1 MKIKNILEK
10 SKKALET
17 DKNGHAA
24 RGGKGQ
30 KKMTVEQ
37 LRECWWRRSKIKS
50 LQDRIERI
58 NEQITNA
65 AAKPL
70 THAPR
75 GGGNRDAIGEAVA
88 KMQELR
94 ADLLRELV
102 ALEEH
107 LRTVERWL
115 DTLPPNKA
123 AVLRLR
129 YVDGY
134 SWREVARRAGYAERH
149 CRRIEAEI
157 RQALQDVRQCPLE
170 M

>member
-1 MKIKNILEK
+1 
-10 SKKALET
+10 
-17 DKNGHAA
+17 
-24 RGGKGQ
+24 
-30 KKMTVEQ
+30 MTVDE

-58 NEQITNA
+58 NEQITSA

-75 GGGNRDAIGEAVA
+75 SGGNRDAIGEAVA

-107 LRTVERWL
+107 LRTVERWM

-134 SWREVARRAGYAERH
+134 SWPKIAKATNYNMDHCRKIDRQVRAG
-149 CRRIEAEI
+149 
-157 RQALQDVRQCPLE
+157 LQDARKCPH
-170 M
+170 

>member
-1 MKIKNILEK
+1 MVCQEENQKYFEKIEK
-10 SKKALET
+10 KIWKQTKADT
-17 DKNGHAA
+17 PRAA
-24 RGGKGQ
+24 GKDEQ
-30 KKMTVEQ
+30 MTVDE

-58 NEQITNA
+58 NEQITSA

-75 GGGNRDAIGEAVA
+75 SGGNRDAIGEAVA
-88 KMQELR
+88 KMQDLR

-149 CRRIEAEI
+149 CRRIETEI
-157 RQALQDVRQCPLE
+157 RQALQDVR
-170 M
+170 

>member
-1 MKIKNILEK
+1 
-10 SKKALET
+10 
-17 DKNGHAA
+17 
-24 RGGKGQ
+24 
-30 KKMTVEQ
+30 MTVDE

-50 LQDRIERI
+50 LQERIERI

-75 GGGNRDAIGEAVA
+75 SGGNRDAIGEAVA

-107 LRTVERWL
+107 LRMVERWL

-134 SWREVARRAGYAERH
+134 SWPKIAKATNYNMDHCRKIDRQVRAG
-149 CRRIEAEI
+149 
-157 RQALQDVRQCPLE
+157 L
-170 M
+170 

>member
-1 MKIKNILEK
+1 
-10 SKKALET
+10 
-17 DKNGHAA
+17 
-24 RGGKGQ
+24 
-30 KKMTVEQ
+30 MTVEQ

-134 SWREVARRAGYAERH
+134 SWRDVAQRAGYERRH
-149 CRRIEAEI
+149 CVRINTEI
-157 RQALQDVRQCPLE
+157 MQSLQDVPQCPSDV
-170 M
+170 

>member
-1 MKIKNILEK
+1 
-10 SKKALET
+10 
-17 DKNGHAA
+17 
-24 RGGKGQ
+24 
-30 KKMTVEQ
+30 MTVEQ

-58 NEQITNA
+58 NEQITSA

-75 GGGNRDAIGEAVA
+75 SGGNRDAIGEAVA

-134 SWREVARRAGYAERH
+134 SWPKVAEYANYNLDH
-149 CRRIEAEI
+149 CRKIDRQMRAE
-157 RQALQDVRQCPLE
+157 LQDARKCPPE

>member
-1 MKIKNILEK
+1 MEV
-10 SKKALET
+10 
-17 DKNGHAA
+17 DKDRHAA

-30 KKMTVEQ
+30 KMTVEQ

-58 NEQITNA
+58 NEQITSA

-75 GGGNRDAIGEAVA
+75 SGGNRDAIGEAVA

-134 SWREVARRAGYAERH
+134 SWRRVARETNYSADH
-149 CRRIEAEI
+149 CRRINSEAC
-157 RQALQDVRQCPLE
+157 AKLATK
-170 M
+170 